1 VFTQI
6 GEVWD
11 AAVSGEDIQFKDL
24 AEEGRLKQQTVD
36 LVSVYLASVLADE
49 PRPLAVESRWELPL
63 VDSETGEDL
72 GIPLLGII
80 DLVLDGSEGAT
91 IVDFKT
97 AANTSTPV
105 ATSHE
110 LQLSSYAYLLRMAT
124 GRTESELQIRSLV
137 KTKTPSVVTHR
148 YPPRED
154 RHFRR
159 LFAVIREYL
168 DALDR
173 GQFNFRPGWTCGA
186 CDYRESVCA
195 AWGGGTV

>member
-1 VFTQI
+1 M
-6 GEVWD
+6 
-11 AAVSGEDIQFKDL
+11 L
-24 AEEGRLKQQTVD
+24 RLNVRD
-36 LVSVYLASVLADE
+36 VA
-49 PRPLAVESRWELPL
+49 
-63 VDSETGEDL
+63 L
-72 GIPLLGII
+72 GKWHGLLLGFGLTERQLSGKHGPCPVCGGT
-80 DLVLDGSEGAT
+80 DRFHFDNKQGRGTWFCSKCGAGDGVALLMSLKGW
-91 IVDFKT
+91 DFKT
-97 AANTSTPV
+97 AANAGTPV
-105 ATSHE
+105 SISHE

-195 AWGGGTV
+195 AWGG